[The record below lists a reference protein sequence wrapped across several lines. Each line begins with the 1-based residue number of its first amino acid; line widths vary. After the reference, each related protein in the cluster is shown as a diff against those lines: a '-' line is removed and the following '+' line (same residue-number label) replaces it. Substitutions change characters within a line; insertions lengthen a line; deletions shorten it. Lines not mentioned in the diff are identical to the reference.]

1 MELYKPKLEE
11 LYFREMMLN
20 DIQTMSYNKAYG
32 GTIEFPKEK
41 WQKWYDRWII
51 NHENKRFYRYIK
63 INGTF
68 IGNVAYRFDEE
79 RSIYIIEII
88 IYAPYRGK
96 GYGHKA
102 LLLLCDIAKANGIS
116 ELYDDIVVD
125 NPAISLFINCG
136 FEKIKKTD
144 EYIFV
149 KKKL

>member
-41 WQKWYDRWII
+41 WQKWYDKWII

-63 INGTF
+63 INDIF

-116 ELYDDIVVD
+116 ELYDDIVID

-136 FEKIKKTD
+136 FEEIKKTD

>member
-63 INGTF
+63 INDIF

-102 LLLLCDIAKANGIS
+102 LLLLCDMAKANGIS
-116 ELYDDIVVD
+116 ELYDDIVID

-136 FEKIKKTD
+136 FEEIGKTN

>member
-63 INGTF
+63 INGIF

-102 LLLLCDIAKANGIS
+102 LLLLCDMAKANGIS
-116 ELYDDIVVD
+116 ELYDDIVID

-136 FEKIKKTD
+136 FEEIGKTN